1 MTPVFFALALLAAIS
16 PAGSTAGAA
25 GGSSYSSHL
34 MVDQEVLVSSR
45 ITGIIETISVDRG
58 SPVVKGQPLATLDQR
73 EAVSEVR
80 QAKEDMELR
89 RAEFE
94 RQKTLSGFNLGSVAD
109 LDTARAR
116 HAVASAAFDKAR
128 TLRDYTVIR
137 APFKGV
143 VTDKLARVGQKV
155 VDIQNQ
161 PLFKVTALEPLLARI
176 YVPDRDL
183 AGLKRGDS
191 VDVVAANAPSVRA
204 SARVEYI
211 SPTVDAGSATVAVIV
226 RVGRNPAPA
235 MFRPGV
241 AVEVRLPASRR
252 P

>member
-1 MTPVFFALALLAAIS
+1 
-16 PAGSTAGAA
+16 
-25 GGSSYSSHL
+25 

-45 ITGIIETISVDRG
+45 ITGIIERISVDRG
-58 SPVVKGQPLATLDQR
+58 TPVVKGQPLATLDQR
-73 EAVSEVR
+73 EAESEVR

-94 RQKTLSGFNLGSVAD
+94 RARALSGMNLASVAD

-116 HAVASAAFDKAR
+116 FAVASAAWDKAK

-137 APFKGV
+137 APFAGV

-176 YVPDRDL
+176 YVSDRDL
-183 AGLKRGDS
+183 AGLKRGDPAE
-191 VDVVAANAPSVRA
+191 VVAENAPKVRA

-211 SPTVDAGSATVAVIV
+211 SPTVDVGSGTVEVIV
-226 RVGRNPAPA
+226 RVGHNPAPA
-235 MFRPGV
+235 TLRPGV
-241 AVEVRLPASRR
+241 AVQVRFPGSRR

>member
-1 MTPVFFALALLAAIS
+1 MTPAFFSLALLAAM
-16 PAGSTAGAA
+16 PQPGPGAA
-25 GGSSYSSHL
+25 SSSGVYSSHL

-45 ITGIIETISVDRG
+45 ITGIIESISVDRG
-58 SPVVKGQPLATLDQR
+58 TAVVKGQPLATLDQR
-73 EAVSEVR
+73 EAESEVR

-94 RQKTLSGFNLGSVAD
+94 RARTLSGMNLASAAD

-116 HAVASAAFDKAR
+116 YAVATAALDKAK

-137 APFKGV
+137 APFTGV

-176 YVPDRDL
+176 YVPDKDL
-183 AGLKRGDS
+183 AGLRRGDP
-191 VDVVAANAPSVRA
+191 VEVVPENAPKVRA
-204 SARVEYI
+204 TGRVEYI
-211 SPTVDAGSATVAVIV
+211 SPTVDAGSATVEVIV
-226 RVGRNPAPA
+226 RVGHNPSPA
-235 MFRPGV
+235 TLRPGV
-241 AVEVRLPASRR
+241 AVQVHLPGSRR

>member
-1 MTPVFFALALLAAIS
+1 
-16 PAGSTAGAA
+16 
-25 GGSSYSSHL
+25 

-45 ITGIIETISVDRG
+45 ITGIISTISVDRG
-58 SPVVKGQPLATLDQR
+58 TQVVKGQPLATLDQR
-73 EAVSEVR
+73 EAESEVR

-94 RQKTLSGFNLGSVAD
+94 RQKTLSGLNLGSVAD

-137 APFKGV
+137 APFNGV

-183 AGLKRGDS
+183 GGLKRGDS
-191 VDVVAANAPSVRA
+191 VEIVAANAPAVRA

-211 SPTVDAGSATVAVIV
+211 SPTVDAGSATVEVIV
-226 RVGRNPAPA
+226 RVGHNPSPA
-235 MFRPGV
+235 TLRPGV